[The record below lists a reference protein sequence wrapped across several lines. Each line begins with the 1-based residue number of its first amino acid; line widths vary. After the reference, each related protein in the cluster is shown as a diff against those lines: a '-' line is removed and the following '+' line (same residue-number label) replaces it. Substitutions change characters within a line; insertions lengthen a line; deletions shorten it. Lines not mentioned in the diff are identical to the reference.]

1 MLKQP
6 PTGLAMTAIHR
17 RSVTFGLA
25 AAVFMP
31 RPARADSAK
40 VTFILTNDI
49 YQMGETAMPDGR
61 VRGGF
66 ARLAAVVKAER
77 AKGGPVVFVHGG
89 DTLSP
94 SLMSGIDQGAHIMV
108 LTNLLKPD
116 IFVPGNHEFDFGKA
130 TFFKRMAEANFPV
143 YAANMR
149 GAGGERLA
157 GIKDRDIV
165 SFDGV
170 RIGLAGA
177 AHDGT
182 PRMASSEN
190 LRFLPTVDTMKTQ
203 AGALRRDGVDLVV
216 AVMHCDRK
224 QGIELAETHAADV
237 ILTGH
242 NHDLFIQ
249 FDGRTL
255 MVESG
260 YDAHYVTV
268 IDLHFEIRQQG
279 NQRDVQWWPQFRVVD
294 TATVTPDPE
303 VAAVVAGFQ
312 QELDR
317 QMNVPLTTAAVEL
330 DSRNA
335 TVRGRESAIG
345 NLIADAM
352 RERARAD
359 AAIMNG
365 GGIRG
370 GKLYPAGSAITRRD
384 VQAELPFGN
393 HLVALRVKGSELRLA
408 IENGLSRLPANAG
421 RFPQISGMKVEFDP
435 RQPAGSRVL
444 AVTVGGSPL
453 DADRVYRV
461 AVNDFMAR
469 GGDGY
474 SSLAAIDPLLPIEDT
489 PLLSDEVMLYLHGL
503 DSVRSVVD
511 GRIVAK

>member
-1 MLKQP
+1 
-6 PTGLAMTAIHR
+6 MTAIHR

-25 AAVFMP
+25 AAAVVPP
-31 RPARADSAK
+31 RLAWADSAK
-40 VTFILTNDI
+40 VTLILTNDI
-49 YQMGETAMPDGR
+49 YQMGETTMPDGR

-77 AKGGPVVFVHGG
+77 AKGGPVVFAHGG

-94 SLMSGIDQGAHIMV
+94 SLLSGIDQGAHIMV

-116 IFVPGNHEFDFGKA
+116 ILVPGNHEFDFGKA
-130 TFFKRMAEANFPV
+130 VFFKRMAEAKFPV
-143 YAANMR
+143 FAANMR
-149 GAGGERLA
+149 DARGERLA
-157 GIKDRDIV
+157 GIKDRDIL
-165 SFDGV
+165 SLGSV

-182 PRMASSEN
+182 PRMANSED
-190 LRFLPTVDTMKTQ
+190 LRFLPAVDAMK
-203 AGALRRDGVDLVV
+203 AEAEALRRDGVDLVV
-216 AVMHCDRK
+216 AVMHADRK

-249 FDGRTL
+249 YDGRTL

-260 YDAHYVTV
+260 YDAHYVTA
-268 IDLHFEIRQQG
+268 IDLHFEIRQQD
-279 NQRDVQWWPQFRVVD
+279 NRREVHWWPQFRVVD

-317 QMNVPLTTAAVEL
+317 QMNVPLTTTAVEL

-335 TVRGRESAIG
+335 TVRGREAAIG

-352 RERARAD
+352 RERTRAE

-370 GKLYPAGSAITRRD
+370 GKVYRAGSAITRRD

-393 HLVALRVKGSELRLA
+393 HLVALQIKGGDIRLA

-421 RFPQISGMKVEFDP
+421 RFPQVSGMKIEFDP
-435 RQPAGSRVL
+435 RREAGARVL
-444 AVTVGGSPL
+444 AIAIGGAPL
-453 DADRVYRV
+453 DADRIYRV

-474 SSLAAIDPLLPIEDT
+474 TALAGIDPLLPLEDT
-489 PLLSDEVMLYLHGL
+489 PLLADEVMLYLREL
-503 DSVRSVVD
+503 DRIKTAVE
-511 GRIVAK
+511 GRLAAK